1 MTRNNEENMHEIAWE
16 SKTTLKIKHSMFTK
30 SKHKM
35 FYIGEEPQTWMVFPW
50 KMDTISALINTNT
63 NMVL

>member
-1 MTRNNEENMHEIAWE
+1 MHETIWE
-16 SKTTLKIKHSMFTK
+16 SKTTLKIKPSMFTK

-35 FYIGEEPQTWMVFPW
+35 FCIGEEPQTWMAFPW
-50 KMDTISALINTNT
+50 KMDTMAALINTNT